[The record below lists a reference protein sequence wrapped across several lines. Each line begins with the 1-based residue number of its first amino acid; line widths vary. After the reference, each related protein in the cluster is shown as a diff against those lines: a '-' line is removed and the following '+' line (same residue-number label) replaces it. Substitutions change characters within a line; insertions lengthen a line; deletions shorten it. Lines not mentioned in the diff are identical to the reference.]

1 MDKQKFGKY
10 FYITSLVIA
19 LVVLLFGRRLLG
31 PKENMTEANY
41 IRYSKLIEFSVF
53 ALFLPIGVIVRE
65 YFLLVY
71 NKKVMF
77 FKLVV
82 FSIVVISGTI
92 LFFMIP
98 TVSVS
103 QLIIYMSYAS
113 LIFILIPSNSY
124 RKFDKE

>member
-82 FSIVVISGTI
+82 FSIVVIAGTT